1 MATVAELEFAVVQKG
16 LCAVQEE
23 IHSPGPKGD
32 IDTHF
37 FQENTPVTWYSAGD
51 SACEQNKTKENV
63 VKYTMTGNV
72 AFLFKAQMH
81 QYLPAVR
88 VRESYAT
95 RFRIAYSSYPA
106 IAIIS
111 EAKLSIDQST
121 PMVIPGLYFNVM
133 AQYFRKD
140 NSDGEIRRER
150 ERLGHVP
157 ALLNW
162 NSELPSY
169 HLRLN
174 QPFFFAQQTV
184 DALPINLS
192 GKQHPRT
199 QVVQEM
205 TFRNRLHQILRMQE
219 NVDGVWKDL
228 LGSRVKE
235 HMHVLDC
242 TEILPT
248 PEMRVWH
255 SVNTNEETDQYR
267 CERTGKYNRIYTDII
282 YATEP
287 CLTRSQG
294 HLLDECTMPVRS
306 VFWGLENQTA
316 VNYNNYNNFTTD
328 RDTIEDGRWPISTST
343 LAYGI
348 KVFKFEKM
356 SVDYFLDNHPFPSDP
371 MDIGLL
377 AYGIGVRPSGRVDVG
392 VAFAHVK
399 GRLGIEMSDDAQA
412 DDSYNLRIFC
422 HVTRKIMLTKA
433 ETGRYLA
440 SVSLEGAS

>member
-23 IHSPGPKGD
+23 IHTPGPKGD

-37 FQENTPVTWYSAGD
+37 FQENTPVTWYSSGD
-51 SACEQNKTKENV
+51 SACEQNKTSETE
-63 VKYTMTGNV
+63 VKYTMTGDV
-72 AFLFKAQMH
+72 AFLYKVQMH

-88 VRESYAT
+88 VRESHT
-95 RFRIAYSSYPA
+95 SRIRIAYSSYPA
-106 IAIIS
+106 IAIIVQ
-111 EAKLSIDQST
+111 ARLSVDKST
-121 PMVIPGLYFNVM
+121 PMIIPGLYYNVM
-133 AQYFRKD
+133 CQYFRKD

-157 ALLNW
+157 ALLDW

-192 GKQHPRT
+192 GKRHPRT
-199 QVVQEM
+199 EVVQTI
-205 TFRNRLHQILRMQE
+205 TFRNKLHQILRMQE
-219 NVDGVWKDL
+219 NVDGAWKDI
-228 LGSRVKE
+228 LGSRVKDYMQFLE
-235 HMHVLDC
+235 C

-267 CERTGKYNRIYTDII
+267 CERTGKYNRIYSDIVD
-282 YATEP
+282 ATES
-287 CLTRSQG
+287 CLTRSPS
-294 HLLDECTMPVRS
+294 HLFDECTMPVRS
-306 VFWGLENQTA
+306 LFWGLENQSA
-316 VNYNNYNNFTTD
+316 ANYNNYNNFTTD
-328 RDTIEDGRWPISTST
+328 REAIDDGKWPINTST
-343 LAYGI
+343 LAYGT
-348 KVFKFEKM
+348 KVFKFQDM

-371 MDIGLL
+371 MDVGLL

-392 VAFAHVK
+392 VPLAYVK
-399 GRLGIEMSDDAQA
+399 GRLNVDMSGDASP

-422 HVTRKIMLTKA
+422 HVTRKVMLTKA

-440 SVSLEGAS
+440 SVSQEATN